1 MFEIS
6 HIDNRKEGVF
16 MARKK
21 KIQNITEGWTSY
33 VYLRQAEVPVYPLL
47 WRYRPSVE
55 AVRAKMPKKKR
66 NAARTDH
73 SVEYDH
79 IAYRFLGLPTKA
91 QAEQLRRTSG
101 CARFLWNRMLGDRLD
116 LYRIMGLTV
125 YNTPADYKDLDELL
139 FLNEVDSLALANV
152 QLRLE
157 AAFSDWLSGKT
168 GKPRFKK
175 KNLSTKAYTTNCV
188 NHNIRFEEGGLTL
201 PKVPGTV
208 KIRMHRPV
216 KEGGTVKNVTV
227 TQEPN
232 GDWFFSIVLAYP
244 KEQNDAFPCMEA
256 EDVHTLKILGLD
268 MSLPH
273 MYVDSDGRFPSY
285 ELNGITVEFEKWY
298 KTHQAKIAREQRKL
312 SRMVKKS
319 SNYARQCKKISG
331 LYAKTK
337 HRRSD
342 FLHQMA
348 CRLARA
354 YDVIAVEDLNM
365 AAMKRSLNFGRS
377 VSDNAWGTFLT
388 ILEGQCKKYG
398 HMLLFVSKW
407 FPSTKT
413 CLSCGYI
420 HKEITLKDRTYICP
434 SCGHAMDRD
443 YQAAINLREE
453 ALRII
458 SENIAQ
464 IKRIAA

>member
-1 MFEIS
+1 
-6 HIDNRKEGVF
+6 

-33 VYLRQAEVPVYPLL
+33 VYLCQAEVPVYPLL
-47 WRYRPSVE
+47 WRYRPSME
-55 AVRAKMPKKKR
+55 AVRAKMSKKKR

-91 QAEQLRRTSG
+91 QAEQLRRTIG

-125 YNTPADYKDLDELL
+125 YNTPADYKDLDELF

-201 PKVPGTV
+201 PKMSGTV

-244 KEQNDAFPCMEA
+244 KEQNNAFPCMEA
-256 EDVHTLKILGLD
+256 ENVHKLKRRIRQRSPGNSGSCPGWSK
-268 MSLPH
+268 SLLIMP
-273 MYVDSDGRFPSY
+273 DS
-285 ELNGITVEFEKWY
+285 
-298 KTHQAKIAREQRKL
+298 A
-312 SRMVKKS
+312 
-319 SNYARQCKKISG
+319 
-331 LYAKTK
+331 
-337 HRRSD
+337 
-342 FLHQMA
+342 
-348 CRLARA
+348 
-354 YDVIAVEDLNM
+354 
-365 AAMKRSLNFGRS
+365 KRSPGCMRKPNIGG
-377 VSDNAWGTFLT
+377 A
-388 ILEGQCKKYG
+388 I
-398 HMLLFVSKW
+398 
-407 FPSTKT
+407 
-413 CLSCGYI
+413 SCTRWRAGWRGP
-420 HKEITLKDRTYICP
+420 T
-434 SCGHAMDRD
+434 M
-443 YQAAINLREE
+443 
-453 ALRII
+453 
-458 SENIAQ
+458 
-464 IKRIAA
+464 